1 MSILQAYDESDE
13 ILKASDMTKTDK
25 QLPEIAI
32 VTFKQQLI
40 DIVANEFGYEEYS
53 EISAGDMLKIYK
65 SEHAGKKF
73 VVYRTLIG
81 GASTAGM
88 MEEMIVRGVKKF
100 IFFGS
105 CGTLDKNIAP
115 GAFIIPTEAYRDE
128 GLSYHYLPVSDFV
141 EVDSA
146 EILSKIFEKNK
157 IKYVNTKTWTT
168 DALYKETVNKVK
180 DRKERGCLVVEMECA
195 SIMAIAKARGIE
207 AYQFLY
213 SADTLDNDEWD
224 IRTLRDEKE
233 FILSKCFEI
242 ALKVVEEI

>member
-1 MSILQAYDESDE
+1 MSILQAYDESEE
-13 ILKASDMTKTDK
+13 ILKASEMTKTDER
-25 QLPEIAI
+25 LPEIAI

-40 DIVANEFGYEEYS
+40 DMVANELGYEEYS
-53 EISAGDMLKIYK
+53 GISAGDWIKIYK
-65 SEHAGKKF
+65 SEHVGKEF
-73 VVYRTLIG
+73 IVYRTLIG

-88 MEEMIVRGVKKF
+88 MEEMIARGVKKF

-105 CGTLDKNIAP
+105 CGTLDKHIEP

-141 EVDSA
+141 DVDSA
-146 EILSKIFEKNK
+146 GRLAKIFEKNK

-168 DALYKETVNKVK
+168 DALYKETVNKVR
-180 DRKERGCLVVEMECA
+180 DRKTEGCLVVEMECA
-195 SIMAIAKARGIE
+195 SIMAVAKARGVE

-224 IRTLRDEKE
+224 IRTLRDEEK

-242 ALKVVEEI
+242 ALKVVKEI